1 MTLKNSLR
9 FGIIMA
15 LVMCTMFYIFPM
27 PETLV
32 WRILFCLII
41 VGVGLLLSYFIL
53 GKENMKKS
61 STLIVLKFTTL
72 LIKIAWFYY

>member
-1 MTLKNSLR
+1 MCLKVLIGVINKRGGFMTLKNSLR

-27 PETLV
+27 PETFV
-32 WRILFCLII
+32 WKTLFCLII

-53 GKENMKKS
+53 GKENMKK
-61 STLIVLKFTTL
+61 K
-72 LIKIAWFYY
+72 

>member
-1 MTLKNSLR
+1 
-9 FGIIMA
+9 MA

-27 PETLV
+27 PETFV
-32 WRILFCLII
+32 WKTIFCLII

-61 STLIVLKFTTL
+61 SSLFLLKFTTL

>member
-15 LVMCTMFYIFPM
+15 LVMCTMFY
-27 PETLV
+27 ETLV
-32 WRILFCLII
+32 GRIVLCLII

-53 GKENMKKS
+53 GKENIKK
-61 STLIVLKFTTL
+61 K
-72 LIKIAWFYY
+72 

>member
-27 PETLV
+27 PETIV
-32 WRILFCLII
+32 WKILFCLII

-72 LIKIAWFYY
+72 LIKITWFYY

>member
-32 WRILFCLII
+32 GRIVLCLII

-53 GKENMKKS
+53 GKENIKKKCLD
-61 STLIVLKFTTL
+61 STF
-72 LIKIAWFYY
+72 